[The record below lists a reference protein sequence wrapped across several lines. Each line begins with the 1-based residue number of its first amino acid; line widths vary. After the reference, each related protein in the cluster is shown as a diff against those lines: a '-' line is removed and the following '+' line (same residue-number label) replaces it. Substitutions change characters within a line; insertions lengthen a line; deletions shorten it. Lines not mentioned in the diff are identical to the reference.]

1 MSQFSRKTLAK
12 IRTKLLD
19 LTRRNRLL
27 NYKESIRSIR
37 IVDELPNET
46 FQFIVSDEKNMELL
60 PIHEK
65 NEAQLKL
72 IDLNSKRGGVA
83 PI

>member
-1 MSQFSRKTLAK
+1 
-12 IRTKLLD
+12 
-19 LTRRNRLL
+19 
-27 NYKESIRSIR
+27 
-37 IVDELPNET
+37 
-46 FQFIVSDEKNMELL
+46 L